1 MEITPAQ
8 LKSLL
13 FTDLTCDL
21 DESNKIKVRFIH
33 DWTECKAI
41 PQWLAAAI
49 LEDESARTI
58 MHVQILESH
67 TFLWPRE
74 AWLASRDRKLS
85 VIAAARAGIAADIAA
100 ARAQSAQTKY
110 QQQIYEFVTK
120 LAERIVDNYFPH
132 MKKGYLKSTFQGI
145 ITRCNFDPV
154 KFRARIAES
163 FDDVVLDTCWVNEP
177 EKQNETTTSETAS
190 QEGPEQLPQVQ
201 EAEGEG
207 DSAST
212 QEVGEDPER
221 DPEVELTDGEAV
233 EVGEQFGE
241 HAHAHRTEDPI
252 REDFD
257 PDEAEPSRDDGA

>member
-8 LKSLL
+8 LKLLL
-13 FTDLTCDL
+13 FPDLTCDL

-49 LEDESARTI
+49 LEDEAARTI

-85 VIAAARAGIAADIAA
+85 VIANARAGIAADIAA

-145 ITRCNFDPV
+145 ITRCNFDPA

-177 EKQNETTTSETAS
+177 ERQHETTTSETAS

-207 DSAST
+207 AESSP
-212 QEVGEDPER
+212 QEVGEGSER
-221 DPEVELTDGEAV
+221 DPEAELADGDAV
-233 EVGEQFGE
+233 EIGGQFGE
-241 HAHAHRTEDPI
+241 HDLSHRTEDPI
-252 REDFD
+252 REDYD
-257 PDEAEPSRDDGA
+257 PDEAEPARDDGA

>member
-190 QEGPEQLPQVQ
+190 QEGSERLPEVQ
-201 EAEGEG
+201 ESNDERSGSDQQDVEEDSVGTAEAAHDIG
-207 DSAST
+207 DPGSGRS
-212 QEVGEDPER
+212 ES
-221 DPEVELTDGEAV
+221 VEEILAD
-233 EVGEQFGE
+233 
-241 HAHAHRTEDPI
+241 HTEDPVC
-252 REDFD
+252 EDFD

>member
-8 LKSLL
+8 LKLLL
-13 FTDLTCDL
+13 FPDLSCEL

-33 DWTECKAI
+33 DWMECKAI
-41 PQWLAAAI
+41 PQWLAAAL
-49 LEDESARTI
+49 LENEEARTI

-74 AWLASRDRKLS
+74 TWLTSRDRKAA
-85 VIAAARAGIAADIAA
+85 VIASARAGIAADIAA

-132 MKKGYLKSTFQGI
+132 MKKGYLKSTFQNI

-177 EKQNETTTSETAS
+177 EKPNENTTSETAS

-201 EAEGEG
+201 EASRERHESSQQEVDE
-207 DSAST
+207 DSDRATETTFSDTDSGSGRDEST
-212 QEVGEDPER
+212 QEDLA
-221 DPEVELTDGEAV
+221 D
-233 EVGEQFGE
+233 
-241 HAHAHRTEDPI
+241 RTEDPI
-252 REDFD
+252 REDYT
-257 PDEAEPSRDDGA
+257 PDEAESERDGCA